1 MSKKLCVIT
10 GATSGIGRQTA
21 LALARKGAQVIIV
34 GRNEKKCIRTV
45 NDIKKIS
52 ANSSIDFICADL
64 SSLRQVRE
72 VAQNITKRYRCLDVL
87 INNAGGYF
95 ITRQQ
100 SVDGYEM
107 NLALNYL
114 SPFLLSLLLVDML
127 KVSDQGRI
135 INVSSQAHTRGKINF
150 SDFQQWHNFTGLD
163 FTGLDAYAQSKLAI
177 ILFTYELARKL
188 QGSNVTVNALHPGL
202 VASNFG
208 KNNGLIR
215 FYVRRLL
222 KRNELTPEEGAKT
235 SIYLAS
241 SAALDQC
248 SGGYY
253 MNESLVD
260 SSSASYDQS
269 VASQLW
275 SITKAL
281 VEV

>member
-1 MSKKLCVIT
+1 MKKLCMIT
-10 GATSGIGRQTA
+10 GATSGIGRETA

-34 GRNEKKCIRTV
+34 GRNEKKCIKTV
-45 NDIKKIS
+45 SDIKKIS
-52 ANSSIDFICADL
+52 ANSSIDYICADL
-64 SSLRQVRE
+64 SSLKQVRE
-72 VAQNITKRYRCLDVL
+72 VAQNIIKRYQCLDVL

-114 SPFLLSLLLVDML
+114 SPFLLTLLLVDML
-127 KVSDQGRI
+127 KASDQGRI
-135 INVSSQAHTRGKINF
+135 INVSSQAHNSGRIDLSGF
-150 SDFQQWHNFTGLD
+150 PQLDSFTGLN
-163 FTGLDAYAQSKLAI
+163 AYAQSKLAI
-177 ILFTYELARKL
+177 LLFTYELARKL

-222 KRNELTPEEGAKT
+222 KRGEITPEEGAQT

-248 SGGYY
+248 TGGYY

-260 SSSASYDQS
+260 SSSASYDSS

-275 SITKAL
+275 SITKYL
-281 VEV
+281 VEI

>member
-1 MSKKLCVIT
+1 LKKLCMIT
-10 GATSGIGRQTA
+10 GATSGIGRETA

-34 GRNEKKCIRTV
+34 GRNEKKCIKTV
-45 NDIKKIS
+45 SDIKKIS
-52 ANSSIDFICADL
+52 ANSSIDYICADL
-64 SSLRQVRE
+64 SSLKQVRE
-72 VAQNITKRYRCLDVL
+72 VAQNIIKRYQCLDVL

-114 SPFLLSLLLVDML
+114 SPFLLTLLLVDML
-127 KVSDQGRI
+127 KASDQGRI
-135 INVSSQAHTRGKINF
+135 INVSSQAHNSGRIDLSGF
-150 SDFQQWHNFTGLD
+150 PQLDSFTGLN
-163 FTGLDAYAQSKLAI
+163 AYAQSKLAI
-177 ILFTYELARKL
+177 LLFTYELARKL

-222 KRNELTPEEGAKT
+222 KRGEITPEEGAQT

-248 SGGYY
+248 TGGYY

-260 SSSASYDQS
+260 SSSASYDSS

-275 SITKAL
+275 SITKYL
-281 VEV
+281 VEI

>member
-1 MSKKLCVIT
+1 MSKKICLIT
-10 GATSGIGRQTA
+10 GATSGIGRETA
-21 LALARKGAQVIIV
+21 LALARQGAQVIIV

-45 NDIKKIS
+45 NDIIKIS
-52 ANSSIDFICADL
+52 ANPEIEFICADL

-72 VAQNITKRYRCLDVL
+72 VAQNMTKRYECLDVL

-114 SPFLLSLLLVDML
+114 SPFLLTLLLVDML
-127 KVSDQGRI
+127 KTSDQGRI
-135 INVSSQAHTRGKINF
+135 INVSSQAHDRGKINF
-150 SDFQQWHNFTGLD
+150 SDFQQLHN

-222 KRNELTPEEGAKT
+222 KRNEITPEEGAKT

-241 SAALDQC
+241 STALDQC

-275 SITKAL
+275 RITKAL